1 MNLTRDRVRS
11 LGWICV
17 MVVGLAVFV
26 ALTLRVNAVKSEVHS
41 ADRSIASLER
51 QINFLE
57 TEFQTRSNQQA
68 LKQLNAL
75 EFGYKAPGAGQY
87 IEGERQLAALGAAP
101 GPDAPAPIRYA
112 SVDTDLPSEGAREEG
127 GSLLA
132 MVNPVSGATAAA
144 VTSEERAEE
153 KRRQRERA
161 ARSEEGKRLA
171 AEAEDLGKRL
181 ASIDLAEAD
190 QQ

>member
-1 MNLTRDRVRS
+1 M
-11 LGWICV
+11 
-17 MVVGLAVFV
+17 
-26 ALTLRVNAVKSEVHS
+26 
-41 ADRSIASLER
+41 
-51 QINFLE
+51 
-57 TEFQTRSNQQA
+57 
-68 LKQLNAL
+68 
-75 EFGYKAPGAGQY
+75 
-87 IEGERQLAALGAAP
+87 
-101 GPDAPAPIRYA
+101 
-112 SVDTDLPSEGAREEG
+112 
-127 GSLLA
+127 A

-171 AEAEDLGKRL
+171 SEAEDLGKRL

>member
-17 MVVGLAVFV
+17 MVVGIAVFV

-75 EFGYKAPGAGQY
+75 EFGYKAPGAAQY

-112 SVDTDLPSEGAREEG
+112 SVDTDLPSDGAREEG

-144 VTSEERAEE
+144 VSAEERAEE

-161 ARSEEGKRLA
+161 AQTEEGKRLA
-171 AEAEDLGKRL
+171 SEADDLGKRL
-181 ASIDLAEAD
+181 ASIDLAEAA